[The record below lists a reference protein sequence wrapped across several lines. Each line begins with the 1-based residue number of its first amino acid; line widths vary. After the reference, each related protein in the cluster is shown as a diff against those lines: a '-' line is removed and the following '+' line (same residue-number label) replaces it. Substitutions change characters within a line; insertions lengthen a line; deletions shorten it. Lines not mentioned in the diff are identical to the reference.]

1 MPFTTKEEALNI
13 SKEDFQ
19 KLRFE
24 NPKKYNSIKTMRC
37 YYLNE
42 AYYLRKRQQMKEYVA
57 KNREKI
63 NERSKINYH
72 LKKEQKAKMQTEQIQ
87 EPTN

>member
-1 MPFTTKEEALNI
+1 MPFTTKEEALSIN
-13 SKEDFQ
+13 KEDFQ

-37 YYLNE
+37 YYLNKD
-42 AYYLRKRQQMKEYVA
+42 YYLRKQEQMRDYVA
-57 KNREKI
+57 KNRERI
-63 NERSKINYH
+63 NEKNKKNYH
-72 LKKEQKAKMQTEQIQ
+72 LRKERQKMQTEQIQ